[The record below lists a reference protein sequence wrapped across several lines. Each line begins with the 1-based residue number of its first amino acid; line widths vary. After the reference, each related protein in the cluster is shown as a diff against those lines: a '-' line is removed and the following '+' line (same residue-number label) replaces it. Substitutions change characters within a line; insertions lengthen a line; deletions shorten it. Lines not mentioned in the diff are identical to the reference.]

1 MAVIWFTA
9 VGSFFIFRDFRQR
22 FTKNRSPPIEHKGKG
37 NLMKTI
43 KYEINGTFVEI
54 EVSDE
59 FARQYEQI
67 ETEEKRVNRKE
78 TRRHQSLETLIES
91 GFQIADQ
98 ESDIEE
104 KTFHND
110 DIRQLRYALETLT
123 VDQKWLIEQ
132 VYFLDRKQSEIAA
145 ELGINPVA
153 VWNRLQ
159 KIYNKIKKFFQYG
172 G

>member
-1 MAVIWFTA
+1 
-9 VGSFFIFRDFRQR
+9 
-22 FTKNRSPPIEHKGKG
+22 
-37 NLMKTI
+37 MKKI

-67 ETEEKRVNRKE
+67 ETEEKRINRKE

-110 DIRQLRYALETLT
+110 DIRQLRHALETLT

-159 KIYNKIKKFFQYG
+159 KIYNKIKKFFQ
-172 G
+172 